1 MKPSALVTTKKPLK
15 VDLKSMTT
23 AKNQKQPGH
32 DFSKQALDS
41 LLSRNKN
48 SQFSADSSDYFGLN
62 DNQHSDF
69 DDDEDEDYDDED
81 DEGTIHQI
89 QPGTDPKK
97 LLHALENAKN
107 HDFNTDDVSH
117 FSNSRA
123 NFPVT
128 RKPQHA
134 EDSKPPSVLLPGSPR
149 AVQAQIIKPRF
160 VTLNWLEPK
169 ENPDEVVSYTIYYKM
184 NAADAR

>member
-1 MKPSALVTTKKPLK
+1 
-15 VDLKSMTT
+15 MTT
-23 AKNQKQPGH
+23 TKNQKQLPN

-48 SQFSADSSDYFGLN
+48 SQFSGDSDYIERLN
-62 DNQHSDF
+62 DHQHF
-69 DDDEDEDYDDED
+69 DDEEDDEDYDDEDD

-97 LLHALENAKN
+97 FLHALENAKN

-128 RKPQHA
+128 RKPQNA
-134 EDSKPPSVLLPGSPR
+134 EDSKPPSVLLPGQPR